1 MLEFIV
7 SLALLFCLL
16 VGLLLF
22 FALKKRRL
30 PYYQVSQQDCVR
42 ILEQALSGGL
52 SEYDW
57 QVFVGFSVTYDED
70 IEALRLTCAQIDE
83 DYTKDAR
90 LVQGKLC
97 VRFTKEGML
106 QLESLLDE
114 WRHKVAYQA

>member
-1 MLEFIV
+1 MLEFII

-42 ILEQALSGGL
+42 ILEQALSGEL

-57 QVFVGFSVTYDED
+57 QVFIGFTVTYDED

-83 DYTKDAR
+83 DCTKNAR

-97 VRFTKEGML
+97 VCFTKEGML

-114 WRHKVAYQA
+114 WRHKVAYHA